1 MHQSLKSW
9 ITCTCTSTYIYI
21 LTPSYEIASSLNVC
35 GLLQLCVPS
44 YFFVLWLVEQP
55 WLHKLCFLTL
65 RFYLVPRSRPA
76 WYWTAPW
83 CGLPVRLPGRR
94 WWHGLLARTRISSYP
109 LPTIQTQ
116 HIRKYSWNEIYS
128 HESLFPLSASNNF
141 WTDI

>member
-1 MHQSLKSW
+1 MHQSLQSW

-21 LTPSYEIASSLNVC
+21 DTILWDSKFTVC
-35 GLLQLCVPS
+35 LWFVTIMCTKS
-44 YFFVLWLVEQP
+44 FIVLWLVEQP
-55 WLHKLCFLTL
+55 WLRKLCVLTL

-94 WWHGLLARTRISSYP
+94 WWHGLLVRTRISCYP
-109 LPTIQTQ
+109 LPAIQTQ